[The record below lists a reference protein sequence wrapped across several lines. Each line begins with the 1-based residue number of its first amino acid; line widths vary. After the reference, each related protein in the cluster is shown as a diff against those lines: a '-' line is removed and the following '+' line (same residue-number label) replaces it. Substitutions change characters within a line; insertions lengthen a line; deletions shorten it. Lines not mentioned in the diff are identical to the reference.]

1 MRHEIIE
8 NTYYIYDDKNKI
20 IFSVEL
26 TDLTEFPNNQIVIR
40 TEREV
45 LACPIDFIKFSE
57 NA

>member
-26 TDLTEFPNNQIVIR
+26 TDLAEFPNNQIVIR
-40 TEREV
+40 TEKEV
-45 LACPIDFIKFSE
+45 FAGPIDFIKFSE
-57 NA
+57 NV